1 MKKIRTLTMVFTF
14 WILVILMSVSW
25 LFFLL
30 VNNIHLIFEQAIFL
44 FVLVIAF
51 VGFSLSMFF
60 VFQIVSDLRVEIRK
74 EKERLKNIRDV
85 YQYDQLLDPPS
96 MYT

>member
-1 MKKIRTLTMVFTF
+1 
-14 WILVILMSVSW
+14 MSVSW

>member
-14 WILVILMSVSW
+14 WILVVLMSVSW

-30 VNNIHLIFEQAIFL
+30 VNNINLIFEQAIFL
-44 FVLVIAF
+44 FVLAIAF

>member
-14 WILVILMSVSW
+14 WVLVVFMSVSW

-30 VNNIHLIFEQAIFL
+30 INNIHLIFEQAIFL

-51 VGFSLSMFF
+51 IGFSLSMFF
-60 VFQIVSDLRVEIRK
+60 VFQIISDVRIEIRK
-74 EKERLKNIRDV
+74 EKEKLKNIRDV
-85 YQYDQLLDPPS
+85 YEYNQLLDPPS

>member
-14 WILVILMSVSW
+14 WILVVLMSVSW

-30 VNNIHLIFEQAIFL
+30 VNNINLIFEQAIFL
-44 FVLVIAF
+44 FVLAIAF

-96 MYT
+96 IYT

>member
-1 MKKIRTLTMVFTF
+1 
-14 WILVILMSVSW
+14 MSVSW

-44 FVLVIAF
+44 FVLAIAF

>member
-30 VNNIHLIFEQAIFL
+30 VNNITLIFEQVIFL
-44 FVLVIAF
+44 FVLAIAF
-51 VGFSLSMFF
+51 IGFSLSMFF

-74 EKERLKNIRDV
+74 EKERLRNIRDV